1 MAIFPG
7 SRIVAQQLQESNV
20 VNMKIF
26 PNVSQTCDT
35 AAQVLVRHNFLL
47 VNMISFPTLQKVART
62 LRGQVETIFHG
73 SCSTFFFFFFSLSSR
88 IPNEEEGGGGLSD
101 VTHSRLG
108 IEFEKK
114 AHFDVLE

>member
-1 MAIFPG
+1 LRHSGSSSSQAQFPPG
-7 SRIVAQQLQESNV
+7 KYDFFSNAPKGRTHLEGTSG
-20 VNMKIF
+20 NYFSWI
-26 PNVSQTCDT
+26 
-35 AAQVLVRHNFLL
+35 LL
-47 VNMISFPTLQKVART
+47 NI
-62 LRGQVETIFHG
+62 
-73 SCSTFFFFFFSLSSR
+73 FFFFFFSLSSR